1 MAEGKAMEASE
12 KQPMRQFDEKSGLW
26 YVTYWDDA
34 LKCFVTELES
44 GQQVIVADSE

>member
-1 MAEGKAMEASE
+1 MVEERAMEASE

-26 YVTYWDDA
+26 YVIHWDDA

-44 GQQVIVADSE
+44 GQQIIVADSE